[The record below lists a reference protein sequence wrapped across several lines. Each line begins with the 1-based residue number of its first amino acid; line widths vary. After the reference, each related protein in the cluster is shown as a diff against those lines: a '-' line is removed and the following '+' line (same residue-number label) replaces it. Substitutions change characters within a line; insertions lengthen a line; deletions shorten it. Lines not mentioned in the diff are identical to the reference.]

1 MADFGNA
8 LSGLIDSFSLI
19 SGGED
24 SPQQAKHYEIL
35 VTAEL
40 GRVHNAYVVFWDGI
54 HNRPDPLELISQ
66 LDIRKE
72 LWDQLQSKPGLQTQ
86 TGAQILTK
94 LDTTLGKIKFA
105 IACIS
110 PDIEPIKVKIDQ
122 DFKKLKTFICC
133 RLQLKIYRVNEIV
146 CDLLQSA
153 GRFYQ
158 RSGHEIGRN
167 TREKTVL
174 LDMRNV
180 CIEAID
186 GILEYMDKSELRI
199 VQDDWK
205 SNIESINQSL
215 KKFTFFSNLTLT
227 RNQELKKDYIRHQ
240 ISQIP
245 RRFNQ
250 TEEDYLQS
258 FDHDFNQH
266 FHTTCD
272 ATRSMISAIKLSR
285 LFISRLYQISQD
297 RENFKMRSNLST
309 RELDIYVT
317 MSTML
322 SEGIKEIVNG
332 LTSEDENE
340 FNNNPRAITQA
351 IDHLITTPEAM
362 IPQTIHVFQS
372 TSDLASIKIFLKAW
386 FYEWNHLHSLAT
398 KPFSNGINTGLLPS
412 PQPDTILQLHLNP
425 RFYHPLPQ
433 ENHQHFVIFSKN
445 LSQSGM

>member
-72 LWDQLQSKPGLQTQ
+72 LWDQLQSKRLPSLRRQINSLANALISSSSDHQ
-86 TGAQILTK
+86 NKPVSKLKLVLKILTK

-122 DFKKLKTFICC
+122 DFKKLKTFVCC

-309 RELDIYVT
+309 RELDVYVT

-398 KPFSNGINTGLLPS
+398 KPFSNGINTGLLP
-412 PQPDTILQLHLNP
+412 
-425 RFYHPLPQ
+425 LP
-433 ENHQHFVIFSKN
+433 ST
-445 LSQSGM
+445 

>member
-1 MADFGNA
+1 MKLIHRRNPDRCRINKIFILKLNQESTSKSRMADFGNA

-72 LWDQLQSKPGLQTQ
+72 LWDQLQSNLKTQINSLANALTSTSSDHQNKPVSKLKLVLK
-86 TGAQILTK
+86 ILTK

-133 RLQLKIYRVNEIV
+133 QSMNR

-297 RENFKMRSNLST
+297 RENFKMRSNL
-309 RELDIYVT
+309 I
-317 MSTML
+317 
-322 SEGIKEIVNG
+322 NG

-398 KPFSNGINTGLLPS
+398 KPFSNGINAGLLPS
-412 PQPDTILQLHLNP
+412 T
-425 RFYHPLPQ
+425 
-433 ENHQHFVIFSKN
+433 
-445 LSQSGM
+445 